1 LPIVCFRVNNAIMK
15 KILVLVLF
23 IPAFSFSQSA
33 KKLQRIDSVLTYL
46 NQRQLFNGTVLVGE
60 KGKILYEKAF
70 GIANPQTQEPL
81 TTNSAFNLASVS
93 KQFYTMMIMIL
104 KEQGKLNYDDRVQK
118 YLPSFPYATITI
130 RHLMNQTSGL
140 PEYFDVAAGQ
150 MNLLDTLNNEIMLAL
165 LAEKK
170 TALVFQPG
178 EQWQYCNTNYTTLAS
193 VLEKVSGT
201 TADRFFQ
208 QHIAGPLKLKNT
220 YVYHLQLKSY
230 PPSRVFGLQFE
241 NQKPILNDLV
251 RFDGIVGDGNVYSSV
266 EDLYKWDQAL
276 YTDKLVKKA
285 TFQEAITPGK
295 LNNGEATK
303 YGYGWGIV
311 EPGKIVSHT
320 GCWVGFGTIII
331 RYIDKNQTIIL
342 LDNSSNFQAHGLV
355 RNIWEEK
362 PITLPTTH
370 LVTNVQ
376 VIDGTG
382 LPAFK
387 GGVRIVNDR
396 IQDMGT
402 LTPFVNESVT
412 DGKGLVLAPG
422 FIDSHS
428 HHDRALF
435 KNPSAISV
443 TSQGVTTIVVGQ
455 DGGST
460 HIDTIRARIKATPIS
475 VNVATYTGQAWL
487 REQVMK
493 DDLLRKATAE
503 EIGSMKII
511 LDRELDKGSLG
522 LGTGLE
528 YEEAFY
534 SNRDEVVEL
543 AKVAAAKGGRYI
555 SHIRSEDMHVE
566 ESIEEIIEIGRA
578 AKIPVQISHIKI
590 AMRSKWGNSASILR
604 QLQQARL
611 EGINITADVY
621 PYNMWSSTPRVLF
634 PKKDFESLVSAEFA
648 TRELFDPA
656 SSVMTN
662 YPPNKTYE
670 GKTVTEIGKLNNET
684 PAQALLRIIRET
696 AETGSSIVATSM
708 SEVDISN
715 FIDWEHANI
724 CSDGTISGHPRGH
737 GSFTRVLG
745 KYVRE
750 QNLMPLKTAIYKMT
764 GLTAEHVGIK
774 YRGVIARGNF
784 ADLVLF
790 DPATIID
797 KATIANSTALST
809 GVEYV
814 WVNGKL
820 VYHNQK
826 EQPNYSGRFI
836 TR

>member
-1 LPIVCFRVNNAIMK
+1 MK
-15 KILVLVLF
+15 KILILLFF
-23 IPAFSFSQSA
+23 IPTFSFSQQA
-33 KKLQRIDSVLTYL
+33 KKIARIDSVLTYL
-46 NQRQLFNGTVLVGE
+46 NQRQLFNGTVLIGE
-60 KGKILYEKAF
+60 KGKVLYKKAF
-70 GIANPQTQEPL
+70 GIANPQTLEQL

-93 KQFYTMMIMIL
+93 KQFYAMMIMML

-118 YLPSFPYATITI
+118 YLPSFPYPTITI

-140 PEYFDVAAGQ
+140 PEYFDIAAGD
-150 MNLLDTLNNEIMLAL
+150 MNLLDTLNNQAMLDL
-165 LAEKK
+165 LAAKK
-170 TALVFQPG
+170 PALVFQPG

-193 VLEKVSGT
+193 ILEKISGAT
-201 TADRFFQ
+201 VDKFFQ

-220 YVYHLQLKSY
+220 YVYQIQLKSS

-241 NQKPILNDLV
+241 NQKPVMNDLM

-276 YTDKLVKKA
+276 YTDKLVKKS

-295 LNNGEATK
+295 LNNGEPTK
-303 YGYGWGIV
+303 YGFGWFID
-311 EPGKIVSHT
+311 EPGKTVSHT
-320 GCWVGFGTIII
+320 GGWVGFGTIII
-331 RYIDKNQTIIL
+331 RYIDKNRTIVL
-342 LDNSSNFQAHGLV
+342 LDNSSNFRAHGLV

-362 PITLPTTH
+362 PVTLPTT
-370 LVTNVQ
+370 LLITNVN

-382 LPAFK
+382 LPAFA

-396 IQDMGT
+396 IQDIGT

-428 HHDRALF
+428 HHDRRLF
-435 KNPSAISV
+435 KNPSAIAV
-443 TSQGVTTIVVGQ
+443 TSQGATTIVVGQ

-460 HIDTIRARIKATPIS
+460 PIDTIRARMKSTPIS

-503 EIGSMKII
+503 EIGSMKLI

-534 SNRDEVVEL
+534 SSRDEVVEL

-566 ESIEEIIEIGRA
+566 ESIEEIIEIGRE

-590 AMRSKWGNSASILR
+590 AMRSKWGNSASIVR

-611 EGINITADVY
+611 EGVNITADVY

-634 PKKDFESLVSAEFA
+634 PKKDFENLASAEFA

-662 YPPNKTYE
+662 YPSNKTYE

-684 PAQALLRIIRET
+684 PAQALLRIVRET
-696 AETGSSIVATSM
+696 EETGSSIVATSM

-715 FIDWEHANI
+715 FIDWENSNI

-737 GSFTRVLG
+737 GTFTRVLG

-750 QNLMPLKTAIYKMT
+750 QKLMPLETAIYKMT
-764 GLTAEHVGIK
+764 GLAAEHVGIK
-774 YRGVIARGNF
+774 GRGVIMRGNF

-797 KATIANSTALST
+797 KATITNSTALST
-809 GVEYV
+809 GIEYV

-820 VYHNQK
+820 VYRNQVA
-826 EQPNYSGRFI
+826 QPNFPGRFI
-836 TR
+836 AR